1 MVFRT
6 GNRYQR
12 LRKSGRVFAAN
23 ASIGANG
30 ATIWR
35 ARLDRPLLN
44 ICWSV
49 AGSNGPKSRAVRIS
63 ELGRRELKER
73 LGVVI

>member
-1 MVFRT
+1 MVSEL
-6 GNRYQR
+6 GIDISA
-12 LRKSGRVFAAN
+12 LRKSGRVFARN

-35 ARLDRPLLN
+35 ARLDRPLLT
-44 ICWSV
+44 SV
-49 AGSNGPKSRAVRIS
+49 GAWLDRTVRKPRGPNQRARAP
-63 ELGRRELKER
+63 RLKER